1 MKYKE
6 LNINEKLFGKDYL
19 IYDWLESDEE
29 IHIYIKSK
37 SHTAACPDCRKVS
50 SFFHATYVRKI
61 QTVPMHLKTT
71 YLHVTAYKYKCLNDA
86 CETKVI
92 METLNFASASQVR
105 TTELTSLILAVSIF
119 LSNEG
124 ASKVLSLIGV
134 KVSNDTIKRIYDK
147 IIIDDEPNVEAVGID
162 DVAIRKG
169 QTYATAIY
177 DLNDHHLIALLDG
190 RDAETLKKWLK
201 NHKKIKLIA
210 RDRASAYAKAINE
223 ILPECTQVADRFH
236 LLQNL
241 VQRIRDIFK
250 DTLPKE
256 IFIKNGQVL
265 DDTPQQVNVLK
276 IDPLS
281 KALDVYSYNNDPP
294 VNEDG
299 LIIIYDNKSRNLD
312 NSQYKRQ
319 SENRKIKQQ
328 LIHSIQSRWMKIEP
342 QSIKFI
348 ADEFSISV
356 LTAGKYIQMSEED
369 INLLDQPMN
378 YKKRK
383 TVADDYLNIIYKML
397 GDKIDPAVILAYTI
411 KMGYA
416 GNIKTMQSY
425 IELFSKNNFNYKFHI
440 NWAYKKEF
448 PEEITLIKRHQV
460 LSYILRKDSEEIKIN
475 GLEKHIEA
483 IKKRYDIV
491 NVLKNAYYS
500 FYTTLMGNAPAKLET
515 FINDYESSPI
525 KGFIEGIKKDI
536 APVKNAIS
544 HSESSGFVEGKQQ
557 QIQTYKTYFIW

>member
-1 MKYKE
+1 
-6 LNINEKLFGKDYL
+6 
-19 IYDWLESDEE
+19 
-29 IHIYIKSK
+29 
-37 SHTAACPDCRKVS
+37 
-50 SFFHATYVRKI
+50 
-61 QTVPMHLKTT
+61 
-71 YLHVTAYKYKCLNDA
+71 
-86 CETKVI
+86 
-92 METLNFASASQVR
+92 MEDLNFASASQVR

-250 DTLPKE
+250 VTLPKE
-256 IFIKNGQVL
+256 IFVKNGQVL

-281 KALDVYSYNNDPP
+281 KELDVYSYNNDPP

-299 LIIIYDNKSRNLD
+299 LTIIYDNKNRNLD
-312 NSQYKRQ
+312 RAQYKRQ
-319 SENRKIKQQ
+319 SEGRKIKQQ
-328 LIHSIQSRWMKIEP
+328 LIRSIQSR
-342 QSIKFI
+342 
-348 ADEFSISV
+348 
-356 LTAGKYIQMSEED
+356 
-369 INLLDQPMN
+369 
-378 YKKRK
+378 
-383 TVADDYLNIIYKML
+383 
-397 GDKIDPAVILAYTI
+397 
-411 KMGYA
+411 
-416 GNIKTMQSY
+416 
-425 IELFSKNNFNYKFHI
+425 
-440 NWAYKKEF
+440 
-448 PEEITLIKRHQV
+448 
-460 LSYILRKDSEEIKIN
+460 
-475 GLEKHIEA
+475 
-483 IKKRYDIV
+483 
-491 NVLKNAYYS
+491 
-500 FYTTLMGNAPAKLET
+500 
-515 FINDYESSPI
+515 
-525 KGFIEGIKKDI
+525 
-536 APVKNAIS
+536 
-544 HSESSGFVEGKQQ
+544 
-557 QIQTYKTYFIW
+557 